1 LQKKLLE
8 AEITNIDT
16 GGLEPLL
23 EEILK
28 LFDTSDQ
35 LSRGIKKIFHNIDY
49 DRAGFF
55 GYRKLAEGL
64 RKLNTHKPI
73 LLTEADFEVR
83 YIDGSCRGP
92 RNQPRPGRQA
102 RPLIDAL
109 L

>member
-1 LQKKLLE
+1 ME
-8 AEITNIDT
+8 AEVTNIDT

-23 EEILK
+23 VEILK

-64 RKLNTHKPI
+64 RKLNTHTPI

-83 YIDGSCRGP
+83 G
-92 RNQPRPGRQA
+92 
-102 RPLIDAL
+102 
-109 L
+109 